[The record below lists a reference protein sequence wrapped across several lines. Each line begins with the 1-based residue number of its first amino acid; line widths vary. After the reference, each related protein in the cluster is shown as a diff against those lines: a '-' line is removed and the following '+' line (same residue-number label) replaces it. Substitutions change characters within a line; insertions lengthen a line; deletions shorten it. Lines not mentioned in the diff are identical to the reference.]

1 MLITALMFL
10 VILFLPRV
18 IVVLTERVKVF
29 GTFGPVFLCYAAG
42 LLLSFVFRPAGA
54 DLSLAS
60 DFSSV
65 LVCVGMPLI
74 LFSANLPAL
83 KKLAKPMLVSYGM
96 NVVASI
102 IVAAAGFLLF
112 RAAIPQAERVSGM
125 LVGVYVGGT
134 PNMIAVG
141 NAMNSPAEQIMLV
154 QTADMI
160 AGGIYFF
167 LLLSVLPR
175 LLKRFLPEYSYIGAN
190 TDREEAL
197 RYAKEFSGKK
207 QKIKPLRAF
216 LERMSLVLLALLCFA
231 VAAGIC
237 LLLPSRYGNTG
248 LNKLSEYTAVIM
260 LTVTT
265 LGIAFSFIPSVRN
278 AHGSYSSGQYFLLMF
293 SVVMGLSFDLSA
305 IGSALTLL
313 VMVLFVQ
320 FGTVL
325 LHLLL
330 AKLGKTDYHTMLI
343 TSTAGIFGPPFIIP
357 VANALKNDEI
367 ILPGILCGILGLAI
381 VNYLGLGVGEL
392 LRLFW

>member
-1 MLITALMFL
+1 MFATVVMFL
-10 VILFLPRV
+10 VILFLPRLIV
-18 IVVLTERVKVF
+18 ILTNRVKVF

-42 LLLSFVFRPAGA
+42 LLLSFIFRPMGA
-54 DLSLAS
+54 ELGIAS

-74 LFSANLPAL
+74 LFSADLLAL
-83 KKLAKPMLVSYGM
+83 KKLAKPMLLSYGM
-96 NVVASI
+96 NVIASI
-102 IVAAAGFLLF
+102 VVAAAAFYLF
-112 RAAIPQAERVSGM
+112 RAAVPAAESISGM

-175 LLKRFLPEYSYIGAN
+175 LLKRFLPAYQSVGIPTQ
-190 TDREEAL
+190 TDEAV
-197 RYAKEFSGKK
+197 RYAKAFSGEK

-216 LERMSLVLLALLCFA
+216 FERMALVLLALLCFL

-248 LNKLSEYTAVIM
+248 LAKLSEYTAVIM

-265 LGIAFSFIPSVRN
+265 LGIALSFVPKIRN

-313 VMVLFVQ
+313 VMVLLVQ

-330 AKLGKTDYHTMLI
+330 AKLGKTDRDTMLI

-357 VANALKNDEI
+357 VANALNNDEI

-381 VNYLGLGVGEL
+381 GNYLGLGLGEL
-392 LRLFW
+392 LRLLG

>member
-1 MLITALMFL
+1 MLVTALMFL
-10 VILFLPRV
+10 VILFLPRL
-18 IVVLTERVKVF
+18 IVVLTEKIKPF

-42 LLLSFVFRPAGA
+42 LLLSFVFRPLGA
-54 DLSLAS
+54 DLTLAS

-74 LFSANLPAL
+74 LFSADLPAL
-83 KKLAKPMLVSYGM
+83 KKLAKPMLFSYGM
-96 NVVASI
+96 NVLASVVVAI
-102 IVAAAGFLLF
+102 AAFFLF
-112 RAAIPQAERVSGM
+112 RAAVPRAESISGM

-141 NAMNSPAEQIMLV
+141 NAMGAPAEQIMLV

-175 LLKRFLPEYSYIGAN
+175 LLKRFLPEYQYVGTGAGK
-190 TDREEAL
+190 DEAL
-197 RYAKEFSGKK
+197 RYAGEFSGKK

-216 LERMSLVLLALLCFA
+216 ISRAAMVLLALLCFA
-231 VAAGIC
+231 AAAGIC

-248 LNKLSEYTAVIM
+248 LAKLSEYTAVIM

-265 LGIAFSFIPSVRN
+265 LGIALSFIPRVRS

-313 VMVLFVQ
+313 VMVLLVQ

-330 AKLGKTDYHTMLI
+330 AKLGKIDSHTMLI

-357 VANALKNDEI
+357 VANALGNDEI

-381 VNYLGLGVGEL
+381 GNYLGLGVGEL
-392 LRLFW
+392 LRLF